1 MIYIGLIVVVFIL
14 ACFPKVRCAVCH
26 PVATVFYGVKD
37 LYHYFVHNMG
47 NLYPTGELVAYVGL
61 FGKGKTLSAVHKV
74 VSAYNKFDGKPVWC
88 TRRQKMVTQRIKVIS
103 NVALSIPYEDFISL
117 EQIVVDAERKA
128 AYDDEHDTLTI
139 TLVLGDEFSVQ
150 MNSRNFK
157 KNIDPLFLNT
167 LLTCRHYHI
176 SLFYTAQRFMQ
187 VDALLRQVTSYVV
200 DCDKTWRFQGNNVY
214 DAWEME
220 NATNAML
227 LTPLRR
233 RAWFVRDADYNAYNT
248 LACVGNL
255 KKEVRAGNMLS
266 EAEILAL
273 QMNTDQPNM
282 DAVVKPSGKYL
293 RSQRQRRK

>member
-1 MIYIGLIVVVFIL
+1 MS
-14 ACFPKVRCAVCH
+14 
-26 PVATVFYGVKD
+26 
-37 LYHYFVHNMG
+37 

-74 VSAYNKFDGKPVWC
+74 VTAYKKYDGKKVWC
-88 TRRQKMVTQRIKVIS
+88 SRRKKMVTQRIKVIS
-103 NVALSIPYEDFISL
+103 NVALSIPYEDFVSL
-117 EQIVVDAERKA
+117 EQIVVDADRKA
-128 AYDDEHDTLTI
+128 AYDDENDTLTI

-150 MNSRNFK
+150 LNSRNFK

-200 DCDKTWRFQGNNVY
+200 DCDKLWRFQGNNEY

-220 NATNAML
+220 NATNVML
-227 LTPLRR
+227 IKPLRR
-233 RAWFVRDADYNAYNT
+233 RCWFVKDSDYNAYNT

-255 KKEVRAGNMLS
+255 KKEMEAGNMLS
-266 EAEILAL
+266 EQEILAL
-273 QMNTDQPNM
+273 QMNPDSVNM
-282 DAVVKPSGKYL
+282 DGVVRPSGKYL
-293 RSQRQRRK
+293 RSRKRLGR